1 MEDQGVAVAF
11 AWEAQVQVVG
21 SAFAEEV
28 VDDPLT
34 GASVVEVDRH
44 AMA

>member
-1 MEDQGVAVAF
+1 MEDRGVAVAF
-11 AWEAQVQVVG
+11 AWEVQVVG

-28 VDDPLT
+28 VDGPLM
-34 GASVVEVDRH
+34 GASVVEVDHR

>member
-11 AWEAQVQVVG
+11 AWEAQVVG

-34 GASVVEVDRH
+34 GASVAEVDRH